1 MNLRKKI
8 ITRAFLLLLITT
20 PFVNLLSLDKKSVLY
35 RILKKKKLTVSV
47 GANYEP
53 YYIDNPKPGYPGF
66 EVEIAEKYADYL
78 GVEIEKILPL
88 NNFSEH
94 ALAVNQGIVDLA
106 LGNSSSMIRMKYV
119 YFSDPYLIVSVGGLV
134 NKMILPPEQEGDIVL
149 NKNFRS
155 LLDLK
160 SLSRLSFGVKEKTS
174 NLDYIKSIYGQNQIM
189 EFKDDFVAL
198 EALKDNKFNTYV
210 ADNLYIEG
218 LMQKDSSLK
227 ARFVALSAPIME
239 KQVSFCFKKYDLT
252 TQADLNLFIREI
264 KRTGEVNR
272 LKEKYFNSNKW
283 VK

>member
-1 MNLRKKI
+1 M
-8 ITRAFLLLLITT
+8 
-20 PFVNLLSLDKKSVLY
+20 
-35 RILKKKKLTVSV
+35 
-47 GANYEP
+47 
-53 YYIDNPKPGYPGF
+53 
-66 EVEIAEKYADYL
+66 
-78 GVEIEKILPL
+78 
-88 NNFSEH
+88 
-94 ALAVNQGIVDLA
+94 
-106 LGNSSSMIRMKYV
+106 
-119 YFSDPYLIVSVGGLV
+119 
-134 NKMILPPEQEGDIVL
+134 